1 MVLIML
7 LLSVD
12 CAGCVENPH
21 FLNVDELAY
30 KSGWAALV
38 HRQGAS
44 VKITAFLP
52 KNKKGTKIDVSGL
65 QKGLYIAFGAT
76 NGSQKLRSLY
86 SVEAVSATVISF
98 QYVEDRNVPTIYE
111 IDVEG
116 GCGLYLLKAKQTMLE
131 AQINDIRKWLS
142 KCK

>member
-1 MVLIML
+1 ML
-7 LLSVD
+7 LLPVD

-30 KSGWAALV
+30 KGGWAALV

-52 KNKKGTKIDVSGL
+52 KNKKGTKIDVGGL

-86 SVEAVSATVISF
+86 SVEAVSATVITF